1 MSFLFSLLVIALM
14 IGALIDIITRD
25 SSLVKFLPKL
35 AWIIIVILLPLIGG
49 LLWFG
54 LGREYGE
61 SGIQMPRMRRAER
74 PAASTDVQPQG
85 DLTAPGWPVTAQDL
99 ADAGERGAL
108 QARSEIRAVPDTSP
122 L

>member
-1 MSFLFSLLVIALM
+1 MAFLFSLLVIALM

-61 SGIQMPRMRRAER
+61 SRDPNAGA
-74 PAASTDVQPQG
+74 PAQASIKKTPPPPPNSRLSCQLKVDAAMDGLV
-85 DLTAPGWPVTAQDL
+85 VRV
-99 ADAGERGAL
+99 ADNH
-108 QARSEIRAVPDTSP
+108 
-122 L
+122 